1 MTESGEL
8 GLGIDIIEAVLERI
22 SSILID
28 PKRDMGNLLF
38 ALPELQP
45 EDFEPWI
52 EPAGAEAKGMIPVQY
67 SQKVVHMWQEESK
80 NRY

>member
-28 PKRDMGNLLF
+28 TKRDMGNLLF

-52 EPAGAEAKGMIPVQY
+52 EPAGA
-67 SQKVVHMWQEESK
+67 
-80 NRY
+80 